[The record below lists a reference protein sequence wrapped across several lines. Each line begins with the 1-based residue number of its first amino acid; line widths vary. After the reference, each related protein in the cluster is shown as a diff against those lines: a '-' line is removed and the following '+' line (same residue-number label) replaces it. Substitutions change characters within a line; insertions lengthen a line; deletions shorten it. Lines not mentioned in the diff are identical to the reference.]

1 MLLPPWDINK
11 FTLDYDLGHFIYQKL
26 HILHFFLMCLKLI
39 TNRVAMV
46 ALQDPLM
53 AVGVDML
60 TGPPTGCHLHTRSS
74 GPAKC

>member
-53 AVGVDML
+53 AATSMPEVVA
-60 TGPPTGCHLHTRSS
+60 PPCDR
-74 GPAKC
+74 K